1 MHKAP
6 AHKARKRFGQHF
18 LSDQT
23 IIKQII
29 NIINPQKHDHIIEIG
44 PGKGALT
51 IPIIKSIDKLN
62 VIEIDKDLVN
72 FLKKTIDSELLV
84 IHENDALKFN
94 YSKLNH
100 SDLRIIGNLPYNI
113 STPLLFHL
121 LSYKNLIK
129 EMFFM
134 LQKEV
139 VERICAKCGTKQY
152 GRLSVTLQYY
162 CDVESLLVIKPD
174 AFNPSPKIDSAI
186 MSFSRKN
193 IFSKELI
200 QSVNIMFSFRR
211 KKLQNIGKKLGIE
224 IESNQRLEEMNNNE
238 IIKFAKKIRKI

>member
-72 FLKKTIDSELLV
+72 FLKKTINSELLV

-94 YSKLNH
+94 YSKFNY

-121 LSYKNLIK
+121 LSYKNIIK
-129 EMFFM
+129 EMLFM

-139 VERICAKCGTKQY
+139 VERICN
-152 GRLSVTLQYY
+152 
-162 CDVESLLVIKPD
+162 EE
-174 AFNPSPKIDSAI
+174 PKI
-186 MSFSRKN
+186 N
-193 IFSKELI
+193 
-200 QSVNIMFSFRR
+200 
-211 KKLQNIGKKLGIE
+211 
-224 IESNQRLEEMNNNE
+224 
-238 IIKFAKKIRKI
+238 